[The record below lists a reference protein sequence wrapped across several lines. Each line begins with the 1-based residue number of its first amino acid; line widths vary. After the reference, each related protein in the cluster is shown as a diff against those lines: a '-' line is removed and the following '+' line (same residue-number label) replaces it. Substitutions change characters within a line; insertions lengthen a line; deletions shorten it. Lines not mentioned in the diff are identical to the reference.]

1 MSKWT
6 KFGKHHESYRH
17 DEKRR
22 EHDKKDEHRK
32 GKGRH

>member
-22 EHDKKDEHRK
+22 EHDKKNEHRK